1 MFARILVALDGSSTA
16 EAILPVV
23 RRLARAAGSEIL
35 LVKVVESALEAEED
49 AAPQN
54 ETLFFAN
61 RYLKVLALRLAHEGF
76 QARPCLRIGSPGPAL
91 TQAIREEGATLLA
104 MGTHGATAS
113 QDVACGH
120 VTEYLLRTSPVPL
133 LVTRHRVPRPEP
145 PFRTLLIPLDGSRAS
160 LSVLPYAVDWS
171 RGLGSRLVLVHV
183 LPTPAGAPDPARR
196 WLEGLRETLS
206 REGAPADI
214 AVKQGDP
221 VDAILESL
229 GTTSADALALTTHG
243 LRCEVPEA
251 PAGRVAERILRRAGV
266 PFLLV
271 NPLLAAPA
279 PLPGPPLEEFR
290 APA

>member
-35 LVKVVESALEAEED
+35 LVKVESASEAEEE
-49 AAPQN
+49 ALPQN

-76 QARPCLRIGSPGPAL
+76 QARSCLRIGSPGPVL
-91 TQAIREEGATLLA
+91 IQTIREEGATLVA

-133 LVTRHRVPRPEP
+133 LVTRHRVPRPDP
-145 PFRTLLIPLDGSRAS
+145 PFRTLLVPLDGSRAS

-206 REGAPADI
+206 HDGAPADI
-214 AVKQGDP
+214 AIKQGDP
-221 VDAILESL
+221 VDMILESL
-229 GTTSADALALTTHG
+229 ETTAADALALSTHG
-243 LRCEVPEA
+243 LRCEAPEA

-271 NPLLAAPA
+271 NPFLAAPA
-279 PLPGPPLEEFR
+279 PLAAAPLEEFR
-290 APA
+290 API